1 MKPLSA
7 GDIRASLINCS
18 KGEAARLA
26 LPRDLAEQP
35 WDDLDFLGWRDP
47 SGADRGFVVAE
58 SVAESG
64 DDLIG
69 VVLRCVP
76 PPPGG
81 RYGGGRLAGSRAS
94 MCSLCLTTLPGA
106 GVTLMAAAR
115 RAKRDDSVGIRICAD
130 LACSLYVRGKKDL
143 PVGGRLAD
151 TLSVDRKAERIRG
164 NLAAFLARI

>member
-7 GDIRASLINCS
+7 GDIRGSVINCS

-47 SGADRGFVVAE
+47 SG
-58 SVAESG
+58 
-64 DDLIG
+64 
-69 VVLRCVP
+69 
-76 PPPGG
+76 G

-106 GVTLMAAAR
+106 GVTLMAAAL

>member
-47 SGADRGFVVAE
+47 SGADRAFVVAE
-58 SVAESG
+58 SVAGSG

-130 LACSLYVRGKKDL
+130 LACSLYARGKKDL

-151 TLSVDRKAERIRG
+151 TLSVARKAERIRG